1 MEWII
6 DYLEEDS
13 IVLVKILRPVNIEG
27 IRQFSI
33 EMDLLAREH
42 NTHRYLIDHRSVDV
56 TMSVL
61 DIDKVPAMLKEINA
75 DFEGKVAIL
84 MDPSA
89 PKRNLFNF
97 LKNVLNLVSMKMEIF
112 SDKDEAIA
120 WLTSE
125 Q

>member
-6 DYLEEDS
+6 DYHQEYNT
-13 IVLVKILRPVNIEG
+13 VLVKVLSPADFEG
-27 IRQFSI
+27 IKQLCI

-42 NTHRYLIDHRSVDV
+42 NTHRYLIDHRGVDV
-56 TMSVL
+56 KISVFDL
-61 DIDKVPAMLKEINA
+61 DKVPEMLREIEA

-84 MDPSA
+84 MDTSA
-89 PKRNLFNF
+89 PKKNLFNF
-97 LKNVLNLVSMKMEIF
+97 LKNILILESMDLELF
-112 SDKDEAIA
+112 SDKDKAIA